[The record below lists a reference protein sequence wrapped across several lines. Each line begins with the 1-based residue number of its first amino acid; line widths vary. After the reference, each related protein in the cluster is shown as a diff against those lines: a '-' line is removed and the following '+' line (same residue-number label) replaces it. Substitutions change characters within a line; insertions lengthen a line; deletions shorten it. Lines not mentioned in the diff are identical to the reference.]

1 MQEMGRDGHRKRTKE
16 KILETPTENIQ
27 DYQLLECLLFYS
39 IPRMDVKP
47 LAYSLINHFGSVD
60 GVLSASIDDLT
71 KIDGIGENT
80 ASLIKLSK
88 KICERAAINKNKS
101 TTKIT
106 NYIDASQYVRNIIQH
121 SDVEKFLIVTL
132 SNNMHVISNSVIAQ
146 GYSNHAKIEPYKIV
160 NRALNDKATSII
172 IAHNHPY
179 GQPIP
184 SQADIDFTLKIISL
198 LQPMKIKLCDHI
210 IVGERDCCSMSIM
223 PELCHHFRE
232 FSDYSYVKE

>member
-1 MQEMGRDGHRKRTKE
+1 MQEMSREGHRKRAKE
-16 KILETPTENIQ
+16 KLLETSAENIY
-27 DYQLLECLLFYS
+27 DYQLLEGLLFYS

-47 LAYSLINHFGSVD
+47 IAYELINHFGSVD

-71 KIDGIGENT
+71 KIDGIGENSAT
-80 ASLIKLSK
+80 LIKLTK
-88 KICERAAINKNKS
+88 KICERAAINKNDS

-106 NYIDASQYVRNIIQH
+106 NYIEASQYVRNIIQH
-121 SDVEKFLIVTL
+121 SEVERFLIVTL
-132 SNNMHVISNSVIAQ
+132 NNNMHVISNTVIAQ

-179 GQPIP
+179 GKPLP
-184 SQADIDFTLKIISL
+184 SQADIEFTLKIISL
-198 LQPMKIKLCDHI
+198 LQPMQIKLCDHI
-210 IVGERDCCSMSIM
+210 IVGEKDCCSMSIM

-232 FSDYSYVKE
+232 LSGYSYVKE

>member
-1 MQEMGRDGHRKRTKE
+1 MQEMSREGHRKRAKE
-16 KILETPTENIQ
+16 KLLETSAENIY

-47 LAYSLINHFGSVD
+47 IAYDLINHFGSVD

-71 KIDGIGENT
+71 KIDGIGENSAT
-80 ASLIKLSK
+80 LIKLTK
-88 KICERAAINKNKS
+88 KICERAAINKNDS
-101 TTKIT
+101 TTRIA
-106 NYIDASQYVRNIIQH
+106 NYIEASEYVRNIIQH
-121 SDVEKFLIVTL
+121 SEVERFLIVTL
-132 SNNMHVISNSVIAQ
+132 NNNMHVISNTVIAQ

-179 GQPIP
+179 GKPLP
-184 SQADIDFTLKIISL
+184 SQADIEFTLKIISL
-198 LQPMKIKLCDHI
+198 LQPMQIKLCDHI
-210 IVGERDCCSMSIM
+210 IVGEKDCCSMSIM

-232 FSDYSYVKE
+232 SGGYSYVKE